1 MIYLETAAR
10 LNPTLPLNRTELLPL
25 LIYILEFLGLQD
37 KDLYLQCVDDKK
49 IAAVNEKFLGCTGPT
64 NILSFPA
71 SPEESATVL
80 GELILSIDTLTREIH
95 LYGQDPM
102 EHLVRLLTHGTLHL
116 AGYDHGETMY
126 SLTEMVVDGR
136 YGHEE
141 MTAG

>member
-49 IAAVNEKFLGCTGPT
+49 IAAINEKFLGCTGPT

-80 GELILSIDTLTREIH
+80 GELILSIDTLTREIY

-141 MTAG
+141 MTAE